1 MNSKKAITLL
11 VLATLILTLVP
22 LTTTQAITITDV
34 YDEVNGAPGVPTYA
48 GVYDDTLIVV
58 GSGVTAGK
66 NVRVYWDAVDDWDG
80 EAGLLN
86 STKAKSSG
94 AFELWFDIPEAVNG
108 DHYLWLQDVNTGDTI
123 VFGFAIDVDAYVEAD
138 PDAGLDG
145 DTITLN
151 GFGYDDEVDIE
162 TVTISSTTLLV
173 PIVDAPLS
181 TSPGTPETDTVG
193 SWSATFK
200 VPDFDDGYEYD
211 DYLITVTDDATIPNS
226 AIADFTIG
234 PALTLDIEEGTV
246 GAVVEASG
254 RGFNPSGLITAIY
267 IEDSALNTW
276 TVYEVDDDMDI
287 SSTGKFNKE
296 FVIPSVDDVDDD
308 YEIVVVDNAATP
320 NEGRVDFEVLGHPG
334 VETDPEYAVQGS
346 TVAVMGY
353 NFTNIDDEEVVLYM
367 VPTTGA
373 YPGDAV
379 EVDTLETDNDGELS
393 GTFKVPAVASGTYEI
408 YAVQDDWGII
418 NDQDLNSFKV
428 GLMIVILSPDD
439 GPTGEVISVTA
450 SGFEGSGSFEFNIS
464 DIEIMSGT
472 VDPDGSISESFV
484 CPILDPGTY
493 MVSVLDGD
501 NDITVTAEFEVT
513 DRASVETTPT
523 VAPNEYNVTIEG
535 WFFSQDPSL
544 ESLDFLLFNETE
556 EWDLDVDYGG
566 VTVELGIGTDDDDWD
581 DGYFSG
587 WFLVPDD
594 DVLSIGTYTLN
605 VTDEADLWAQY
616 TFEVVDKTVEI
627 ESRKA
632 TFRLGDTVSFD
643 VISTFILDM
652 SYVEIMTPDGDLYWK
667 TDTFD
672 MDDWVKVGTEQLYP
686 YFAQI
691 ADGNLMTLLDD
702 APLGEW
708 SWVWYDEDD
717 DELDSGVFTVEE
729 SAAAA
734 LGEQITDLNNQIT
747 DLQSSVSDVSSE
759 FESVKSD
766 IADVAAIAQQAVSAA
781 NQAKDAVQTVA
792 ETANQANTA
801 AENAAEAANAAKD
814 AANGLTTLVYGAIGA
829 ALVAALAAIVS
840 LMQISRRIAG

>member
-11 VLATLILTLVP
+11 VLTTLILTLVP
-22 LTTTQAITITDV
+22 LTTTQALTITGV
-34 YDEVNGAPGVPTYA
+34 YDEVNGAPGVLTST
-48 GVYDDTLIVV
+48 GVYGDTLIIV
-58 GSGVTAGK
+58 GADVTAGK
-66 NVRVYWDAVDDWDG
+66 NVRVYWDAVDDWNG

-94 AFELWFDIPEAVNG
+94 AYELWFDIPEAVNG
-108 DHYLWLQDVNTGDTI
+108 DHYLWLEDVQTGDTMVYGTPI
-123 VFGFAIDVDAYVEAD
+123 SVDAYVEAD

-145 DTITLN
+145 DTITLQ
-151 GFGYDDEVDIE
+151 GYGYDDEVDI
-162 TVTISSTTLLV
+162 TTITIESLLV
-173 PIVDAPLS
+173 PIGPANLP
-181 TSPGTPETDTVG
+181 TSPGTPETDEVG
-193 SWSATFK
+193 SWTATFK
-200 VPDFDDGYEYD
+200 VPDFDDGYTYSD
-211 DYLITVTDDATIPNS
+211 DYEIDCTDENANTATAS
-226 AIADFTIG
+226 FTIG
-234 PALTLDIEEGTV
+234 PALTLDMEEGTV
-246 GAVVEASG
+246 GEVIEATG
-254 RGFNPSGLITAIY
+254 RGFANGGTIIDIY
-267 IEDSALNTW
+267 IEDSDLNVW
-276 TVYEVDDDMDI
+276 TVYEADDDMDI
-287 SSTGKFNKE
+287 SSTGKFNKDL
-296 FVIPSVDDVDDD
+296 VIPSVDAVDDD
-308 YEIVVVDNAATP
+308 YEIVIEDNLG
-320 NEGRVDFEVLGHPG
+320 NIGRVDFEVLGLPG

-353 NFTNIDDEEVVLYM
+353 NFTYIDDEEVVLYM
-367 VPTTGA
+367 VPTTGV

-393 GTFKVPAVASGTYEI
+393 GTFKVPAVASGTYEV
-408 YAVQDDWGII
+408 YAIQDDWGI
-418 NDQDLNSFKV
+418 NNMEDLNSFKV

-439 GPTGEVISVTA
+439 GPTGEVISLTA
-450 SGFEGSGSFEFNIS
+450 SGFEGNGGFEFNIS

-472 VDPDGSISESFV
+472 VDPDGSISETFV

-493 MVSVLDGD
+493 MVSVLDAD

-513 DRASVETTPT
+513 DRAFVETTPA

-535 WFFSQDPSL
+535 WFFSQDPGL

-556 EWDLDVDYGG
+556 EYDLDVEYGG

-587 WFLVPDD
+587 WFLVPDE

-627 ESRKA
+627 EPRKA
-632 TFRLGDTVSFD
+632 TFRIGDTVSFD
-643 VISTFILDM
+643 VISTFKLAN
-652 SYVEIMTPDGDLYWK
+652 SYVEVMTPDGDLYWR
-667 TDTFD
+667 TDEFLAG
-672 MDDWVKVGTEQLYP
+672 DWVKVGTEQLYP
-686 YFAQI
+686 YFNQI

-717 DELDSGVFTVEE
+717 EELDSGVFTVVE
-729 SAAAA
+729 STAAA
-734 LGEQITDLNNQIT
+734 LGDQITDLNNQIT
-747 DLQSSVSDVSSE
+747 DLQSSVADVSTE

-766 IADVAAIAQQAVSAA
+766 IADVASIAQQAVTAA

-801 AENAAEAANAAKD
+801 AENAAEAANAARD

>member
-11 VLATLILTLVP
+11 VLTTLILTLVP
-22 LTTTQAITITDV
+22 LTTTQAIAITGV
-34 YDEVNGAPGVPTYA
+34 YDEVDGAPGVLTST
-48 GVYDDTLIVV
+48 GVYGDTLIIV
-58 GSGVTAGK
+58 GDDVTAGK
-66 NVRVYWDAVDDWDG
+66 NVRVYWDAVDDWNG
-80 EAGLLN
+80 ESGLLN

-94 AFELWFDIPEAVNG
+94 AYELWFDIPEAVNG
-108 DHYLWLQDVNTGDTI
+108 DHYLWLEDAQTGDTLVYGTPI
-123 VFGFAIDVDAYVEAD
+123 TVDAYVEAD

-145 DTITLN
+145 DTITLT
-151 GFGYDDEVDIE
+151 GYGYDDEVDID
-162 TVTISSTTLLV
+162 TITISNVTAIPV
-173 PIVDAPLS
+173 PIIDADLS
-181 TSPGTPETDTVG
+181 TSPGTPETDELG
-193 SWSATFK
+193 SWTATFK
-200 VPDFDDGYEYD
+200 VPDFDDGYEYA
-211 DYLITVTDDATIPNS
+211 DYEITATDENANS

-234 PALTLDIEEGTV
+234 PALTLDMDEGTV
-246 GAVVEASG
+246 GMIIEASG
-254 RGFNPSGLITAIY
+254 RGFANGGTIDFLY
-267 IEDSALNTW
+267 IEDSDLNQW
-276 TVYEVDDDMDI
+276 TIYEADDDYDI

-296 FVIPSVDDVDDD
+296 LVIPSVDAVDDD
-308 YEIVVVDNAATP
+308 YEIVIEDSDGNI
-320 NEGRVDFEVLGHPG
+320 GRVDFEVTGHPG
-334 VETDPEYAVQGS
+334 IETDPEYAVQGS

-353 NFTNIDDEEVVLYM
+353 NFTHIDDEEVVLYM
-367 VPTTGA
+367 VPITGV

-393 GTFKVPAVASGTYEI
+393 GTFKVPAVASDTYEI
-408 YAVQDDWGII
+408 YAIQDDWGI
-418 NDQDLNSFKV
+418 NNMEDLNSFKV

-450 SGFEGSGSFEFNIS
+450 SGFEANGAFEFNIS

-472 VDPDGSISESFV
+472 VDGDGSISETFV
-484 CPILDPGTY
+484 CPILEPGTY

-513 DRASVETTPT
+513 DRAFVETTPT

-535 WFFSQDPSL
+535 WFFSQDPGL
-544 ESLDFLLFNETE
+544 ESLDFLLFNDTE
-556 EWDLDVDYGG
+556 EYDLDVEYGG
-566 VTVELGIGTDDDDWD
+566 ATVELGIGTDDDDWD

-587 WFLVPDD
+587 WFLVPEE

-605 VTDEADLWAQY
+605 VTDEAELWAQY

-627 ESRKA
+627 EPRKA
-632 TFRLGDTVSFD
+632 TFRIGDTVSFD
-643 VISTFILDM
+643 IISTFILDM
-652 SYVEIMTPDGDLYWK
+652 SYVEVMTPDGDLYWK
-667 TDTFD
+667 TDEF
-672 MDDWVKVGTEQLYP
+672 MADDWVKVGTEQLYP
-686 YFAQI
+686 YFNQI

-717 DELDSGVFTVEE
+717 EELDSGVFTVEE
-729 SAAAA
+729 SSAAA
-734 LGEQITDLNNQIT
+734 LGDQITDLNNQIT
-747 DLQSSVSDVSSE
+747 DLQSSVADVSSE
-759 FESVKSD
+759 FDSVKSE
-766 IADVAAIAQQAVSAA
+766 IADVASIAQQAVTAA

-801 AENAAEAANAAKD
+801 AENAATAAEAARD